1 MIESTIT
8 TELRSDWP
16 LPVGW
21 LVGIFLLVA
30 GISVGLVVH
39 ERLPSKRTWILG
51 ALRVAGMG
59 LLFLLFG
66 GWQIHYFE
74 SEPSDLILL
83 VDRSRSMSF
92 PAGDSAD
99 RAGQTRFDQL
109 RDWFSSDPSLQRLGE
124 RYRVRT
130 FSVGAELRQIEAAA
144 IQQMQPSDWESRQG
158 EAIRDV
164 IGRQRGRSTAAIVL
178 LSDGVVTNG
187 IELDAVSDSLVASGI
202 PLWSVGFGGDQAP
215 LDIAIEEILADR
227 RAFVGD
233 EVSVQVIVRAS
244 GVGRGETRLQLKD
257 RQSERVIETKTLP
270 TASLSAP
277 QTVPF
282 LLPITKTGTLEYEVV
297 AETET
302 LEIEQGN
309 NRRSFT
315 IEVRDEPTRVLL
327 IAEQPSQEFRF
338 LKHLFERTAGQGS
351 GKPLF
356 ELTSVL
362 QTGDPRYAAQDES
375 ASVLPPLGKNDLG
388 QMDAVIFCDADLDQ
402 LGPIFAEQL
411 SGLITDMGL
420 GIVFIAGPENYPIR
434 DTDHSLARLLPA
446 ESNSGNQDAQDYVMP
461 QSVQPT
467 AIGATMQALKFPGP
481 ISWGNVAPVYRVSAI
496 GALRAGASVLLETE
510 TAGSRQNGNQPVVL
524 SQPIG
529 AGEVWMQLTDET
541 FLWQAS
547 VGGTNLF
554 ESYWMQVVRHLGRII
569 GLGAGE
575 YRVELVGPEVHDSA
589 LPVAF
594 RVYEDRPELTQG
606 AAALEELHRV
616 SQLTGGD
623 LVSGDASA
631 SDLID
636 RLPRGRTVKLRQ
648 TDVRSI
654 WNSWLVAA
662 AIVGLLTSEWYLRR
676 RWGLP

>member
-1 MIESTIT
+1 M
-8 TELRSDWP
+8 
-16 LPVGW
+16 
-21 LVGIFLLVA
+21 
-30 GISVGLVVH
+30 
-39 ERLPSKRTWILG
+39 
-51 ALRVAGMG
+51 
-59 LLFLLFG
+59 
-66 GWQIHYFE
+66 
-74 SEPSDLILL
+74 
-83 VDRSRSMSF
+83 
-92 PAGDSAD
+92 
-99 RAGQTRFDQL
+99 
-109 RDWFSSDPSLQRLGE
+109 
-124 RYRVRT
+124 
-130 FSVGAELRQIEAAA
+130 
-144 IQQMQPSDWESRQG
+144 
-158 EAIRDV
+158 DV
-164 IGRQRGRSTAAIVL
+164 
-178 LSDGVVTNG
+178 
-187 IELDAVSDSLVASGI
+187 
-202 PLWSVGFGGDQAP
+202 
-215 LDIAIEEILADR
+215 
-227 RAFVGD
+227 
-233 EVSVQVIVRAS
+233 
-244 GVGRGETRLQLKD
+244 
-257 RQSERVIETKTLP
+257 
-270 TASLSAP
+270 
-277 QTVPF
+277 
-282 LLPITKTGTLEYEVV
+282 
-297 AETET
+297 
-302 LEIEQGN
+302 
-309 NRRSFT
+309 
-315 IEVRDEPTRVLL
+315 
-327 IAEQPSQEFRF
+327 
-338 LKHLFERTAGQGS
+338 
-351 GKPLF
+351 
-356 ELTSVL
+356 
-362 QTGDPRYAAQDES
+362 
-375 ASVLPPLGKNDLG
+375 
-388 QMDAVIFCDADLDQ
+388 VIFCDADLDQ

-554 ESYWMQVVRHLGRII
+554 ESYWMQVVRHLARRKVTNDVTRPVLEVNGQRFATGETISVQLQLPAGEASPEPIVRVIGEADVTQDVSLSRSAEREDVYLGRII